1 MLTAGLR
8 AEAAEDRACAALRET
23 AFKGPASVF
32 CSSGS
37 ADSPL
42 TFLFPVKP
50 LALCPHLRVA
60 LETFFFSQ
68 NKSLSRCYAFLRTQQ
83 TPRLVAKVWLRK
95 SRYSRSSAEAR
106 WGSRRRRR
114 RRRRQERTEA
124 ALEAAAKPM
133 PRNGGRTRRDES
145 GARGMSPGPP

>member
-8 AEAAEDRACAALRET
+8 AEAAETRACAALRET
-23 AFKGPASVF
+23 AFIGPTSVF
-32 CSSGS
+32 CSSGP

-50 LALCPHLRVA
+50 PALCPNLRVA
-60 LETFFFSQ
+60 LETVFFFH
-68 NKSLSRCYAFLRTQQ
+68 NKSLSRCHAFLSTQR

-114 RRRRQERTEA
+114 RTERTEA
-124 ALEAAAKPM
+124 ALETAVKPM